1 MKKLTLLGALSVPLM
16 SLTLLGCP
24 EEKKPEVKA
33 TPSAT
38 AAVSATPSASVAAT
52 ASAPAA
58 SGSAAATA
66 ANEDAMTEEDFEEE
80 AQTNISESNME
91 EEFLKLEKEISAN

>member
-1 MKKLTLLGALSVPLM
+1 MKKLTLLGAVSVPLM
-16 SLTLLGCP
+16 GLTLMGCP
-24 EEKKPEVKA
+24 EEKKPDVKA

-38 AAVSATPSASVAAT
+38 AVASVTPSASVAAT

-58 SGSAAATA
+58 SGSAATTA

-80 AQTNISESNME
+80 AQASISESNME
-91 EEFLKLEKEISAN
+91 EEFAKLEKEIGAN